1 MTVKTF
7 RDIYHSSHGNESSRI
22 KLDKSAAAELQNYL
36 DTKSISNYQISHAVE
51 RDKYGRIHTHI
62 LLVHE

>member
-7 RDIYHSSHGNESSRI
+7 HDVYHTKTGGRPFDN
-22 KLDKSAAAELQNYL
+22 KPDKCAAAELQNYL
-36 DTKSISNYQISHAVE
+36 DAKSISNYQISHTVE

-62 LLVHE
+62 LLVHD